1 MDVEN
6 LMDDGLG
13 KGVYQ
18 LGILIAACLFSF
30 VSTDSFA
37 INFIAGKM
45 DHTCSEASHGD
56 FQHLPDASYS
66 NVIPFLTNGW
76 YLEKL
81 QAD

>member
-1 MDVEN
+1 MDVES

-18 LGILIAACLFSF
+18 LGVLIMAFLFSF

-45 DHTCSEASHGD
+45 DHTCSEATYQE
-56 FQHLPDASYS
+56 FQYLPDASYS
-66 NVIPFLTNGW
+66 NANPFLTNGW
-76 YLEKL
+76 YLQGNQL
-81 QAD
+81 N